1 MDLKNRSDL
10 KNKRKLERV
19 KKNIFPEN
27 TKRGVL
33 DVETPI
39 IRMKK

>member
-27 TKRGVL
+27 TKFL
-33 DVETPI
+33 YIP
-39 IRMKK
+39 